1 MRKDLYE
8 VGLKK
13 QSLIK
18 NGFIELDQSE
28 LHSDT
33 LSLARSIGCVLNVPN
48 MPLVQTLTPKS
59 IQSTTKNTYS
69 GNYGLDEFPL
79 HTDLAHW
86 YLPPRFFILRCI
98 KPDPKVFTVFLSK
111 DKVLKGLSSS
121 ILKRAIF
128 KPRRKLK
135 DKQILLR
142 ILQNNIFRWD
152 EKFITPQ
159 NDEAHK
165 VVSHINKLRRSK
177 DIFQFCFNVSGQ
189 ALLIDN
195 WKILHGRSKVDEV
208 CSKREIERVYLTEI
222 IS

>member
-1 MRKDLYE
+1 VRKHLE
-8 VGLKK
+8 EMGFNK
-13 QSLIK
+13 QFLIK
-18 NGFIELDQSE
+18 NGFVELDQSAQ
-28 LHSDT
+28 HSDT
-33 LSLARSIGCVLNVPN
+33 LSLARSVGRVFNVPN
-48 MPLVQTLTPKS
+48 MPLVQKITPKL

-98 KPDPKVFTVFLSK
+98 EADPKVFTLFLSK
-111 DKVLKGLSSS
+111 EKVLKGLPSST
-121 ILKRAIF
+121 LKRAIF

-135 DKQILLR
+135 GKQSLLR
-142 ILQNNIFRWD
+142 IVQNDIFRWD

-165 VVSHINKLRRSK
+165 VVSHINELRGLE
-177 DIFQFCFNVSGQ
+177 DISHFCFNVSGQ

-195 WKILHGRSKVDEV
+195 WKTLHGRSKVDEV
-208 CSKREIERVYLTEI
+208 DSTREIERIYMTEI
-222 IS
+222 KS